1 MESSS
6 FACAQSYAMQVESR
20 SVSRILFSCRKA
32 GAAIIHLAHL
42 LPNGSS
48 DLPGGRKLCLAA
60 LLSGGQPCL
69 TPPYLVLH
77 YEEFTWPHALPH
89 APVRSYIKPPKGPH
103 RFTHHPLVAYTLQ
116 CSPPRWLVSSL
127 LHLSSPI
134 PCAANASAR
143 LPSWTDAPPL
153 AGSLPYS
160 VRTFLS
166 LARRRS
172 SDRPTCSLA
181 RQAEY
186 SKSLFNT
193 YSTKAS
199 RR

>member
-20 SVSRILFSCRKA
+20 SVSRILFPVLQD

-48 DLPGGRKLCLAA
+48 DLPGGRKQCREA

-77 YEEFTWPHALPH
+77 YEEFAWPHVLPH
-89 APVRSYIKPPKGPH
+89 APVRSYIKPLKGPH
-103 RFTHHPLVAYTLQ
+103 RFTHHPLATFTL
-116 CSPPRWLVSSL
+116 C
-127 LHLSSPI
+127 
-134 PCAANASAR
+134 SAR
-143 LPSWTDAPPL
+143 P
-153 AGSLPYS
+153 
-160 VRTFLS
+160 LS
-166 LARRRS
+166 LAGLFSVALVVAHPRGLPAPRRGCLRG
-172 SDRPTCSLA
+172 RTP
-181 RQAEY
+181 
-186 SKSLFNT
+186 
-193 YSTKAS
+193 